1 MPRKRLTEEGV
12 RKLKPPP
19 KGKQVDYFDAGMPGL
34 VLRMNYGGRK
44 TWRALYYV
52 KGADKDGKRRTEPRT
67 HPLGLYPILSLK
79 DAREAARRF
88 LVDPQKALADAGTG
102 SFKEVAEDFVR
113 RHVEAHNLRSQAE
126 IVRCLNKYILP
137 HWGHKSFRELK
148 RGDVSALLDQIEDD
162 HGARQA
168 DICLAIIRKLM
179 HWYQARND
187 DYASPVV
194 RGMNRYKPADRKGKR
209 VLNDEEIRAFWV
221 CTAEMGTYGAL
232 VRLLLLTAQRC
243 TKVATM
249 LWDDLADGVWAISTD
264 RREKGNGERLRL
276 PQLALDVIAK
286 QPRLAGNPY
295 VFAVAG
301 GKGHFNSFSQRKD
314 ELDRKLRQLMPD
326 IPPWI
331 IHDLRRTARSL
342 LSRAG
347 IRPDVA
353 ERVLGHAIP
362 GVEGVYDRHSY
373 DEERA
378 EALSRLARL
387 VEMIINL
394 PNGNVVELQAAR

>member
-19 KGKQVDYFDAGMPGL
+19 RGKQVDYFDAGMPGL

-44 TWRALYYV
+44 TWRALHYV
-52 KGADKDGKRRTEPRT
+52 KGVDKAGKRRTEPRT

-79 DAREAARRF
+79 EAREAARRF
-88 LVDPQKALADAGTG
+88 LADPQKALAEAGAG

-113 RHVEAHNLRSQAE
+113 RHVEANSLRSQGE
-126 IVRCLNKYILP
+126 IERCLNKYILP
-137 HWGHKSFRELK
+137 RWEHSSFRELK
-148 RGDVSALLDQIEDD
+148 RGDVAALLDQIEDD

-168 DICLAIIRKLM
+168 DVCLAIIRKLM

-187 DYASPVV
+187 DYVSPVV
-194 RGMNRYKPADRKGKR
+194 RGMNRYKPADHKGKR
-209 VLNDEEIRAFWV
+209 ILNDEEIRALWA

-243 TKVATM
+243 AKVVAM
-249 LWDDLADGVWAISTD
+249 HWDDLADGVWTIPTE
-264 RREKGNGERLRL
+264 RREKGNAERLRL
-276 PQLALDVIAK
+276 PQLALDVITK

-295 VFAVAG
+295 VFAAAS

-314 ELDRKLRQLMPD
+314 ELDKKLKQILPD
-326 IPPWI
+326 MLRWV

-347 IRPDVA
+347 IRPEVA

-362 GVEGVYDRHSY
+362 GVEGVYDRHGY

-394 PNGNVVELQAAR
+394 PNGNVVEIPAAQ